1 MELTDMITKEGR
13 RRNYSAKTIESYQA
27 YVKRFFE
34 YCKKEP
40 KRVTKKDIR
49 EFLDKLIERGQSG
62 NTINVNLNAFRFVFE
77 DLLRRRI
84 RLNIRYSK
92 KPLQLPVFLEKEEV
106 KAFLDSVEN
115 EKHRLMVEL
124 MYSAG
129 LRVSELCNL
138 RVKHLEI
145 DKGYGFVRKGKGKKD
160 RVFIIAEY
168 VKQKI
173 KSLIESEQLNA
184 EDWLFMSNRK
194 RQYDVRTIE
203 EIVKKARKKAGIVK
217 NIHPH
222 TLRHSF
228 ATHLIENGY
237 SLTEVQSL
245 LGHKSPET
253 SMIYIHLATP
263 RMLNVKSPLDSLNEE
278 KTVAMDLKKK
288 PPEPP

>member
-1 MELTDMITKEGR
+1 MELTDIIAKEGR
-13 RRNYSAKTIESYQA
+13 RRNYSARTIESYQA
-27 YVKRFFE
+27 CVKRFFE

-62 NTINVNLNAFRFVFE
+62 NTINVNLNALRFVFE
-77 DLLRRRI
+77 GLLRRRM
-84 RLNIRYSK
+84 RLDIRYSK
-92 KPLQLPVFLEKEEV
+92 KPLQLPVFLEKEEA

-138 RVKHLEI
+138 RVNHLEI
-145 DKGYGFVRKGKGKKD
+145 EKGYGFVRRGKGNKD
-160 RVFIIAEY
+160 RVFIIAES

-173 KSLIESEQLNA
+173 KNLIESEQLNV
-184 EDWLFMSNRK
+184 EDWLFISNRK

-203 EIVKKARKKAGIVK
+203 EIVKKARKKVGINK

-263 RMLNVKSPLDSLNEE
+263 RMLNVKSPLDTLNEE
-278 KTVAMDLKKK
+278 KTAAMDLKKQ